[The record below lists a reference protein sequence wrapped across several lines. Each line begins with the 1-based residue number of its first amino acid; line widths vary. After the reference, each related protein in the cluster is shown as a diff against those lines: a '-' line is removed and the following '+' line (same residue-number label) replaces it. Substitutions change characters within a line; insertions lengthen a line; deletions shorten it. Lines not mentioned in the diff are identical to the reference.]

1 MAHRSPVRRGMPSAV
16 IAVLVV
22 ALTVAV
28 GALVVLALDRGR
40 GAGTETVAK
49 PAPSI
54 GSSPSSTPSPTP
66 TPTPT
71 ATAEEPTA
79 PDAAE
84 RFLAVG
90 AGAMWR
96 ATAGQCGDTAPVI
109 ERSDDDG
116 GTWSDVTPTYRNI
129 AQLRDLTPFAE
140 TEADIVADVG
150 ADCETQALRTFTKGR
165 FWSPYDDLLPQST
178 YLDGSTVVI
187 DGNRLDAPCERP
199 WGLRTSGETA
209 AFICDGTAYEITGGE
224 TTEIGD
230 GVTALDV
237 GDGQIIG
244 ALVRSDCD
252 GLQVSSLA
260 PDAAPLECLD
270 VDADGP
276 VALAVTADAIRVW
289 AGDDLVS
296 TPR

>member
-1 MAHRSPVRRGMPSAV
+1 MAPRSAVRRGMPSAV

-40 GAGTETVAK
+40 GAGTDTVAQ

-54 GSSPSSTPSPTP
+54 GSSPAPTPSPKP
-66 TPTPT
+66 SPT
-71 ATAEEPTA
+71 ATVEEPTA

-116 GTWSDVTPTYRNI
+116 DTWSDVTPTYRDI

-150 ADCETQALRTFTKGR
+150 TDCETQALRTFTKGR

-178 YLDGSTVVI
+178 YLDGSAVVI
-187 DGNRLDAPCERP
+187 DGTRLDAPCEQP
-199 WGLRTSGETA
+199 WGLRASGETA
-209 AFICDGTAYEITGGE
+209 AFICDGTAYEITDGE

-237 GDGQIIG
+237 LDGQIIG
-244 ALVRSDCD
+244 ALARSDCD
-252 GLQVSSLA
+252 GLQVASLA
-260 PDAAPLECLD
+260 PDAAPLECID